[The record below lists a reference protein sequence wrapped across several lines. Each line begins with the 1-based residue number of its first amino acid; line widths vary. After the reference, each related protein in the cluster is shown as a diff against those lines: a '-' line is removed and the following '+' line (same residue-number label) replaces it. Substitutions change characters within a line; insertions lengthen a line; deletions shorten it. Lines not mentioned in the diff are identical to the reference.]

1 MTEYNNERDHQ
12 IGANILDN
20 LTTGM
25 YSDSKVIYREY
36 IQNACDQI
44 DIAVKEGLLSE
55 DTVKNQC
62 LVDIYIDQSNKNIR
76 IIDYATGIK
85 STQFKTILGD
95 IANSDKKIG
104 ENKGFRGIGRL
115 AGLAYCDKLIFTS
128 KYKDESNIS
137 IMECDGALMR
147 QLLQDNYH
155 HKQYTIFDVLD
166 RIFSFSTSEY
176 NSISDHFFQVELVNV
191 NFANRELLDVDEV
204 REYLSFVA
212 PVPYSSKFYMSAD
225 IYKYAN
231 DHGHKIDEYRI
242 KVNGEELL
250 KEYSCNYSSRGEV
263 SDAIHGLEFQEFTNK
278 NGEELGW
285 MWLAVT
291 GYKGALPKTCKMRG
305 LRLRKENIQ
314 IGDGQILVPL
324 FSESRGAS
332 YYIGEIFATSPNLIP
347 NSQRDNFNGNETR
360 KEFESAI
367 QSYIKRELDSIY
379 RVGSELQSG
388 IKKINKNNN
397 DIFTL
402 QEKVNKVKYIND
414 EDKIETEEKIKNLRQ
429 ENINII
435 KKIKRFEPKEIDKPA
450 TLKEKVYNIQIEA
463 LNSANYLGG
472 ECQNDGDTIST
483 HKGNDQDKKIGGN
496 LADLPVPKTF
506 RHRTDRLSNLS
517 KNDRKLIG
525 RIYKVIKN
533 NCDDKLAEQII
544 SAIEDE
550 FK

>member
-1 MTEYNNERDHQ
+1 MTEYNNGRDHQ

-62 LVDIYIDQSNKNIR
+62 LIDIFIDKTNKKISITDR
-76 IIDYATGIK
+76 ATGIK

-128 KYKDESNIS
+128 KYKGESNIS

-147 QLLQDNYH
+147 QLLQDNYNY
-155 HKQYTIFDVLD
+155 KQYTIFDVLD
-166 RIFSFSTSEY
+166 RIFSFSTKSYNNMSE
-176 NSISDHFFQVELVNV
+176 HFFKVELVNV
-191 NFANRELLDVDEV
+191 DFANRELLDVDAV
-204 REYLSFVA
+204 REYLSFIA

-231 DHGHKIDEYRI
+231 DHRHKIDEYRI

-263 SDAIHGLEFQEFTNK
+263 SDAIHSLEFQEFTNK

-291 GYKGALPKTCKMRG
+291 GYKGAIPKTCKMRG

-314 IGDGQILVPL
+314 IGDEQTLLPL
-324 FSESRGAS
+324 FADSR
-332 YYIGEIFATSPNLIP
+332 
-347 NSQRDNFNGNETR
+347 
-360 KEFESAI
+360 
-367 QSYIKRELDSIY
+367 
-379 RVGSELQSG
+379 
-388 IKKINKNNN
+388 
-397 DIFTL
+397 
-402 QEKVNKVKYIND
+402 
-414 EDKIETEEKIKNLRQ
+414 
-429 ENINII
+429 
-435 KKIKRFEPKEIDKPA
+435 
-450 TLKEKVYNIQIEA
+450 
-463 LNSANYLGG
+463 
-472 ECQNDGDTIST
+472 C
-483 HKGNDQDKKIGGN
+483 
-496 LADLPVPKTF
+496 
-506 RHRTDRLSNLS
+506 
-517 KNDRKLIG
+517 
-525 RIYKVIKN
+525 
-533 NCDDKLAEQII
+533 
-544 SAIEDE
+544 
-550 FK
+550 